1 MDLFGEAKKFVDK
14 NTKDL
19 QKGAQQIIDQTRNVI
34 DQNTDTLTKPLFGG
48 PINLSGTNGGGKSAP
63 SYNLADAAQKVDFSG
78 ITKNLETVTKPVEQ
92 AVETVTA
99 PVVQA
104 VEQVAKPVEQAVKTA
119 GVTIPKIFGG
129 TPVVQAVEQVTSPVG
144 ISIPKVLGGTPVVK
158 AVEQTVSPVGISVPK
173 IFGGVEQVAQTAVQ
187 AVTPVVESVV
197 DVAKVPVQAVEQITK
212 IDAPK
217 VVESVAKETILA
229 PVKVAETVVKAAEPV
244 VKAATQVV
252 QQPVKAVEEIAKID
266 VPKVVENVVKQA
278 ATTVTEA
285 PKMVVEIAENAVL
298 KPASNLS
305 MYLKDEAKNALELTW
320 DNIISPFQPGETK
333 GTVAEEPA
341 AADLDAK
348 DFTGNDDPFGNIETA
363 TTKADKMTEE
373 ERLRRIRRLMLNR
386 YGREDTILTGAKD
399 PLNRRRYASAL

>member
-1 MDLFGEAKKFVDK
+1 MSLLSEFVDR

-19 QKGAQQIIDQTRNVI
+19 QNLA
-34 DQNTDTLTKPLFGG
+34 GG
-48 PINLSGTNGGGKSAP
+48 GGGKGNPLSSTVEQNRQA
-63 SYNLADAAQKVDFSG
+63 LADRLNLTPNLDQDLAAPVVQAV
-78 ITKNLETVTKPVEQ
+78 EQVTKPVEQ

-99 PVVQA
+99 PVV
-104 VEQVAKPVEQAVKTA
+104 EK
-119 GVTIPKIFGG
+119 
-129 TPVVQAVEQVTSPVG
+129 VV
-144 ISIPKVLGGTPVVK
+144 TPVVK
-158 AVEQTVSPVGISVPK
+158 AVEEVAKP
-173 IFGGVEQVAQTAVQ
+173 VEQVAQTVVQ

-197 DVAKVPVQAVEQITK
+197 DVAKVPFQAVEQITK

-252 QQPVKAVEEIAKID
+252 QQPVKAVEQIAKID
-266 VPKVVENVVKQA
+266 APKVVENVVKQA

-285 PKMVVEIAENAVL
+285 PKMVVQIAENAAL
-298 KPASNLS
+298 KPTSNLA
-305 MYLKDEAKNALELTW
+305 MALTEKAKDALELTW
-320 DNIISPFQPGETK
+320 DNIISPFQPGTTE
-333 GTVAEEPA
+333 GTVAAEPA
-341 AADLDAK
+341 AADLDAIQA
-348 DFTGNDDPFGNIETA
+348 TGNEDPFADMETA

-399 PLNRRRYASAL
+399 PMNRRRYASAL

>member
-1 MDLFGEAKKFVDK
+1 MADLFGGVKKFVDK

-19 QKGAQQIIDQTRNVI
+19 QKAGQQIIDQTRNVI
-34 DQNTDTLTKPLFGG
+34 DQNTDTLTKSKPLFGG
-48 PINLSGTNGGGKSAP
+48 PINLSGTNGGGKGAP
-63 SYNLADAAQKVDFSG
+63 SYSAPPININIPTPNLA
-78 ITKNLETVTKPVEQ
+78 PVQQ

-99 PVVQA
+99 P
-104 VEQVAKPVEQAVKTA
+104 AVKA
-119 GVTIPKIFGG
+119 
-129 TPVVQAVEQVTSPVG
+129 
-144 ISIPKVLGGTPVVK
+144 
-158 AVEQTVSPVGISVPK
+158 
-173 IFGGVEQVAQTAVQ
+173 VEQVAQTAVQ

-212 IDAPK
+212 IDPVDTTTNVVTQAVKTPEQVIGDAEPAVSAIADATADTIITATK
-217 VVESVAKETILA
+217 VPEKINQIDAG
-229 PVKVAETVVKAAEPV
+229 KVAEDVVN
-244 VKAATQVV
+244 Q
-252 QQPVKAVEEIAKID
+252 AV
-266 VPKVVENVVKQA
+266 
-278 ATTVTEA
+278 TTVTET

>member
-1 MDLFGEAKKFVDK
+1 MSALSEFVDR

-19 QKGAQQIIDQTRNVI
+19 Q
-34 DQNTDTLTKPLFGG
+34 
-48 PINLSGTNGGGKSAP
+48 NLGGGKGSGGGSLISNPLAGISNDAIQSVADSLSNINIP
-63 SYNLADAAQKVDFSG
+63 TPNLDQNFAEPVQPLIDAA
-78 ITKNLETVTKPVEQ
+78 
-92 AVETVTA
+92 
-99 PVVQA
+99 
-104 VEQVAKPVEQAVKTA
+104 
-119 GVTIPKIFGG
+119 
-129 TPVVQAVEQVTSPVG
+129 
-144 ISIPKVLGGTPVVK
+144 
-158 AVEQTVSPVGISVPK
+158 
-173 IFGGVEQVAQTAVQ
+173 
-187 AVTPVVESVV
+187 V
-197 DVAKVPVQAVEQITK
+197 DVTTTVPVQAVEQITK
-212 IDAPK
+212 IDPVDTTTNVVTQAVKTPEQVIGDAEPAVSAIADATADTIITATK
-217 VVESVAKETILA
+217 VPEKINQIDAG
-229 PVKVAETVVKAAEPV
+229 KVAEDVVN
-244 VKAATQVV
+244 Q
-252 QQPVKAVEEIAKID
+252 AV
-266 VPKVVENVVKQA
+266 
-278 ATTVTEA
+278 TTVTET

>member
-1 MDLFGEAKKFVDK
+1 MCNKKPKFVEDI
-14 NTKDL
+14 
-19 QKGAQQIIDQTRNVI
+19 QRG
-34 DQNTDTLTKPLFGG
+34 TDTTIDSIQSQAQNALNQATGNTSRP
-48 PINLSGTNGGGKSAP
+48 SGGKNSYPVFNPNFSMPDINIPTPNLDQPLAAP
-63 SYNLADAAQKVDFSG
+63 VQPYIDAAVD
-78 ITKNLETVTKPVEQ
+78 VT
-92 AVETVTA
+92 TT
-99 PVVQA
+99 
-104 VEQVAKPVEQAVKTA
+104 
-119 GVTIPKIFGG
+119 
-129 TPVVQAVEQVTSPVG
+129 
-144 ISIPKVLGGTPVVK
+144 
-158 AVEQTVSPVGISVPK
+158 VPK
-173 IFGGVEQVAQTAVQ
+173 
-187 AVTPVVESVV
+187 
-197 DVAKVPVQAVEQITK
+197 QAVEQIKQIDLGDTTTNVVTQAVK
-212 IDAPK
+212 TPGQVIGDAEPAVSAIADATADTIITATEVPEKIKQIDA
-217 VVESVAKETILA
+217 
-229 PVKVAETVVKAAEPV
+229 VKVAEDVVNE
-244 VKAATQVV
+244 
-252 QQPVKAVEEIAKID
+252 AV
-266 VPKVVENVVKQA
+266 
-278 ATTVTEA
+278 TTVTEI

>member
-1 MDLFGEAKKFVDK
+1 MSALSEFVDR

-19 QKGAQQIIDQTRNVI
+19 Q
-34 DQNTDTLTKPLFGG
+34 
-48 PINLSGTNGGGKSAP
+48 NLGGGKGSGGGSLISNPLAGISNDAIQSVADSLSNINIP
-63 SYNLADAAQKVDFSG
+63 TPNLDQNFAEPVQPLIDAA
-78 ITKNLETVTKPVEQ
+78 
-92 AVETVTA
+92 
-99 PVVQA
+99 
-104 VEQVAKPVEQAVKTA
+104 
-119 GVTIPKIFGG
+119 
-129 TPVVQAVEQVTSPVG
+129 
-144 ISIPKVLGGTPVVK
+144 
-158 AVEQTVSPVGISVPK
+158 
-173 IFGGVEQVAQTAVQ
+173 
-187 AVTPVVESVV
+187 V
-197 DVAKVPVQAVEQITK
+197 DVTTTVPVQAVEQITK
-212 IDAPK
+212 IDPVDTTTNVVTQAVKTPEQVIGDAEPAVSAIADATANTIITATK
-217 VVESVAKETILA
+217 VPEKINQIDAG
-229 PVKVAETVVKAAEPV
+229 KVAEDVVN
-244 VKAATQVV
+244 Q
-252 QQPVKAVEEIAKID
+252 AV
-266 VPKVVENVVKQA
+266 
-278 ATTVTEA
+278 TTVTET

>member
-1 MDLFGEAKKFVDK
+1 MSLLSEFIDR

-19 QKGAQQIIDQTRNVI
+19 QNIAKAAQDAAMMTAYEAAGSNQFQSSSGKNYGINTEAITNQLQPNL
-34 DQNTDTLTKPLFGG
+34 DQNFAEPVQPL
-48 PINLSGTNGGGKSAP
+48 I
-63 SYNLADAAQKVDFSG
+63 DAA
-78 ITKNLETVTKPVEQ
+78 
-92 AVETVTA
+92 
-99 PVVQA
+99 
-104 VEQVAKPVEQAVKTA
+104 
-119 GVTIPKIFGG
+119 
-129 TPVVQAVEQVTSPVG
+129 
-144 ISIPKVLGGTPVVK
+144 
-158 AVEQTVSPVGISVPK
+158 
-173 IFGGVEQVAQTAVQ
+173 
-187 AVTPVVESVV
+187 V
-197 DVAKVPVQAVEQITK
+197 DVTTTVPVQAVEQITK
-212 IDAPK
+212 IDPVDTATNVVTQAVKTPEQVIGDAEPAVSAIADATANTIITATK
-217 VVESVAKETILA
+217 VPEKINQIDAG
-229 PVKVAETVVKAAEPV
+229 KVAEDVVN
-244 VKAATQVV
+244 Q
-252 QQPVKAVEEIAKID
+252 AV
-266 VPKVVENVVKQA
+266 
-278 ATTVTEA
+278 TTVTET

-341 AADLDAK
+341 AANLDAK

>member
-1 MDLFGEAKKFVDK
+1 MVDLVNAAKVNLNNLGK
-14 NTKDL
+14 T
-19 QKGAQQIIDQTRNVI
+19 
-34 DQNTDTLTKPLFGG
+34 
-48 PINLSGTNGGGKSAP
+48 LSGGGGGKSSGYSGGGFKFSPIDINIPEGGFEFNIPDYSAIT
-63 SYNLADAAQKVDFSG
+63 NTAQ
-78 ITKNLETVTKPVEQ
+78 Q

-99 PVVQA
+99 PVVEA
-104 VEQVAKPVEQAVKTA
+104 VEQVAKPVEQAVKP
-119 GVTIPKIFGG
+119 VT
-129 TPVVQAVEQVTSPVG
+129 E
-144 ISIPKVLGGTPVVK
+144 PVVK
-158 AVEQTVSPVGISVPK
+158 A
-173 IFGGVEQVAQTAVQ
+173 VEQVAQTAVQ

-197 DVAKVPVQAVEQITK
+197 DVAKVPVKAVEQITK

-266 VPKVVENVVKQA
+266 APKVVKNVVKQA

-285 PKMVVEIAENAVL
+285 PKMVVQIAENAAL
-298 KPASNLS
+298 KPTSNLA
-305 MYLKDEAKNALELTW
+305 MALTEKAKDALELTW
-320 DNIISPFQPGETK
+320 DNIISPFQPGTTE
-333 GTVAEEPA
+333 GTVAAEPTA
-341 AADLDAK
+341 ANLDAK
-348 DFTGNDDPFGNIETA
+348 GLTGNEDPFEDMETA

-399 PLNRRRYASAL
+399 PMNRRRYASAL